1 MPDFHRAVIN
11 QDIKILT
18 GIFGFTAKTGQ
29 KILDALKGKM
39 DTFTVQGEA
48 KIKTLDVPYMSE
60 LLAMLNTLGYSAAE
74 ARRAIEKLSRE
85 GALGPDMESNIK
97 SALRI
102 LSK

>member
-1 MPDFHRAVIN
+1 
-11 QDIKILT
+11 
-18 GIFGFTAKTGQ
+18 
-29 KILDALKGKM
+29 
-39 DTFTVQGEA
+39 
-48 KIKTLDVPYMSE
+48 MSE